1 MCMTMS
7 MSMCYSMWRCGYWS
21 RQGCGVGDGNG
32 HVDVHPVRVFWQM
45 TRLDIETFYLACRR
59 YDGARGR
66 WGWMRFWALC
76 GSMRGILVI
85 YMNTRPFSLPV
96 SVLAISFCTVD
107 LTLSLPLSAAFA
119 YAEWEWVCGCFGCMR
134 EHAFVCV
141 CASVQPQT
149 KVRLRE
155 HIMAN
160 DRLAKSQWTFVTE
173 LQNAQ
178 CLRPSMADTVAAR

>member
-1 MCMTMS
+1 
-7 MSMCYSMWRCGYWS
+7 
-21 RQGCGVGDGNG
+21 
-32 HVDVHPVRVFWQM
+32 
-45 TRLDIETFYLACRR
+45 
-59 YDGARGR
+59 
-66 WGWMRFWALC
+66 MRFWALC

-96 SVLAISFCTVD
+96 AVLAISLYTEA
-107 LTLSLPLSAAFA
+107 LSLFLSLSAASA
-119 YAEWEWVCGCFGCMR
+119 YAGWEWVCGCMR
-134 EHAFVCV
+134 EHACMCV

-149 KVRLRE
+149 KGRLRE

>member
-1 MCMTMS
+1 
-7 MSMCYSMWRCGYWS
+7 
-21 RQGCGVGDGNG
+21 
-32 HVDVHPVRVFWQM
+32 
-45 TRLDIETFYLACRR
+45 
-59 YDGARGR
+59 
-66 WGWMRFWALC
+66 
-76 GSMRGILVI
+76 MRGILVI

-96 SVLAISFCTVD
+96 AVLAISLYTKA
-107 LTLSLPLSAAFA
+107 LSLSFPLSAAFA
-119 YAEWEWVCGCFGCMR
+119 YAGWEWVCGCMR
-134 EHAFVCV
+134 EHACVFVCVYV

-149 KVRLRE
+149 KGRLRE

>member
-1 MCMTMS
+1 
-7 MSMCYSMWRCGYWS
+7 
-21 RQGCGVGDGNG
+21 
-32 HVDVHPVRVFWQM
+32 
-45 TRLDIETFYLACRR
+45 
-59 YDGARGR
+59 
-66 WGWMRFWALC
+66 MRFWALC

-96 SVLAISFCTVD
+96 AVLAISLYTKA
-107 LTLSLPLSAAFA
+107 LSLSLFLYLLPLLTRGGSGCAA
-119 YAEWEWVCGCFGCMR
+119 VCVNTPECL
-134 EHAFVCV
+134 CV

-149 KVRLRE
+149 KGRLRE